1 MKWEI
6 GELDF
11 VKECVFSAAIKGK
24 DSIFV
29 AGVIQKIYKEVD
41 RLKAQAVKKQ
51 QMEPTPMKQVGEEVF
66 IKDK

>member
-41 RLKAQAVKKQ
+41 RLKAQLAKKQ
-51 QMEPTPMKQVGEEVF
+51 EMQPTPMKQVGEEVF

>member
-11 VKECVFSAAIKGK
+11 VKECVFSTAIKGK

-29 AGVIQKIYKEVD
+29 AGVIQKIYKEGN
-41 RLKAQAVKKQ
+41 QHQ
-51 QMEPTPMKQVGEEVF
+51 
-66 IKDK
+66 